1 MIKGGI
7 KETVIE
13 EEIIVRTVKNC
24 PSSYDATF
32 RVLLVDGDSI
42 VYFATYFP
50 EDSIMTFPDE
60 ESQIEEAKFRVR
72 NKLQEIQN
80 NIEEWYNIT
89 NTLVF
94 VGGKSNFRYKIFPEY
109 KANRKD
115 KEKSALLPIIK
126 QYIVEEIGAIE
137 SHGAEAD
144 DYVIDAVQEFNNN
157 VVVSSIDKDL
167 LYHSPNI
174 PFYDYRSY
182 NDVLGTFKFI
192 TEKESRLARAS
203 QIIIGDSVDGIVGSR
218 GVGKAWCDKNLHQDM
233 TNYQFIR
240 AIFTAY
246 LKSTKGDV
254 KESKRQ
260 IRLNYKLLKLHTKDE
275 VKKIIEWI

>member
-1 MIKGGI
+1 
-7 KETVIE
+7 
-13 EEIIVRTVKNC
+13 
-24 PSSYDATF
+24 
-32 RVLLVDGDSI
+32 
-42 VYFATYFP
+42 
-50 EDSIMTFPDE
+50 MTFPDE
-60 ESQIEEAKFRVR
+60 EYQIEEAKFRIR

-89 NTLVF
+89 NTFVF
-94 VGGKSNFRYKIFPEY
+94 VGGKSNFRYKLYSEY

-144 DYVIDAVQEFNNN
+144 DFLYDYWTKLKDNSILAT
-157 VVVSSIDKDL
+157 IDKDIKSSC
-167 LYHSPNI
+167 YGI
-174 PFYDYRSY
+174 FYDYRGY
-182 NDVLGTFKFI
+182 GDTLGKFYSV
-192 TEKESRLARAS
+192 TEKESRLNLAT
-203 QIIIGDSVDGIVGSR
+203 QIIAGDFSDNVKGAVGL
-218 GVGKAWCDKNLHQDM
+218 GEAYCKKNLHQDM

-260 IRLNYKLLKLHTKDE
+260 IRLNYKLLKLHTKVE
-275 VKKIIEWI
+275 VKKIIKDYDKL